1 MRNNTLNKHKT
12 MHTTTP
18 LQQPRQHE
26 NQPHNNVS
34 DKAQRIKFRRQNG
47 TWRAPTN
54 YLARQNWTWRAPK
67 LDLARANRTLGAP
80 TGEMA
85 RANCEVGAPIC
96 YLARAKSV

>member
-1 MRNNTLNKHKT
+1 MRINTLNKHKT

-34 DKAQRIKFRRQNG
+34 DKAQQIKFRRQNG
-47 TWRAPTN
+47 TWRAPTS
-54 YLARQNWTWRAPK
+54 YLARQNWTWRTPTEH
-67 LDLARANRTLGAP
+67 LARQPVTWRAP
-80 TGEMA
+80 RWKLA

-96 YLARAKSV
+96 YLARAKFV